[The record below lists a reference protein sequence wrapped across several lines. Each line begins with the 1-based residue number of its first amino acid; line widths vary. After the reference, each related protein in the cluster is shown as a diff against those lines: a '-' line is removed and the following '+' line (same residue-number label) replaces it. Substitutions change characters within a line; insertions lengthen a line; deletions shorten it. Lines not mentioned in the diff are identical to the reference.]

1 MSRHILLVEDEES
14 LQDIIRL
21 NLELE
26 GYTVSAVANG
36 RKALDEFARA
46 QFDLV
51 ILDVML
57 PEVDGFTICQTI
69 RLSNR
74 IVPILF
80 LTAKNSAEDRVF
92 GLRIGGDDYL
102 SKPFNLEEMLLRVK
116 RLIERND
123 RPMPDV
129 VKVGQ
134 GKVRFSNFEAIAAD
148 GTTHPL
154 SQREVKL
161 LRMFVDK
168 QGEVLSRDELLEA
181 ILGQDADVTNRTI
194 DNYLVNFRR
203 LFESDQ
209 REPLHFISVRGVG
222 YRYVA

>member
-1 MSRHILLVEDEES
+1 MVEDEES

-26 GYTVSAVANG
+26 GYVVTAVGNG
-36 RKALDEFARA
+36 RKALEEFARA

-51 ILDVML
+51 VLDVML

-74 IVPILF
+74 VVPILF

-116 RLIERND
+116 RLIDRND
-123 RPMPDV
+123 RTLPDE
-129 VKVGQ
+129 VKIGQ
-134 GKVRFSNFEAIAAD
+134 GRVRFANFEAVAAD
-148 GTTHPL
+148 GSTQQL

-161 LRMFVDK
+161 LRLFIDK
-168 QGEVLSRDELLEA
+168 QGEVLARDEMLEA
-181 ILGQDADVTNRTI
+181 ILGHDADVTTRTI

-203 LFESDQ
+203 LFEKDQ
-209 REPLHFISVRGVG
+209 REPRHFLSVRGVG
-222 YRYVA
+222 YRYVD